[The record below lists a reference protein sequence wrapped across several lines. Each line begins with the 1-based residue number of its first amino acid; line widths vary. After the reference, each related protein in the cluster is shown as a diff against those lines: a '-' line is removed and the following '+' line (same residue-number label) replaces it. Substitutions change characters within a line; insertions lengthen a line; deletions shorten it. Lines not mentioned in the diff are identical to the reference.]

1 MVLLTFDI
9 FSPGVVITELQKRG
23 GLGPEAYAA
32 VSTQECLDVRNMW
45 SRLLML

>member
-1 MVLLTFDI
+1 MIFISNI

-32 VSTQECLDVRNMW
+32 VSTWELVG
-45 SRLLML
+45 LLGLCCRAA